1 MCMPLV
7 IRLIDV
13 DGNDIP
19 YERLSVLPNYFN
31 DEKCDVYTLQLLG
44 ELSNMTDTELE
55 LIKDAIIQRIHL
67 GDDLCKVRAFIEI
80 IDKID
85 KMIERKGC
93 I

>member
-44 ELSNMTDTELE
+44 ELSNVTDTELALIKE
-55 LIKDAIIQRIHL
+55 LIEKRLEYGENVDVSRML
-67 GDDLCKVRAFIEI
+67 LELW
-80 IDKID
+80 DKID
-85 KMIERKGC
+85 KLIERKRC
-93 I
+93 K

>member
-1 MCMPLV
+1 MPLV

-19 YERLSVLPNYFN
+19 YERLSVLPHCIN

-44 ELSNMTDTELE
+44 ELTNVSDSELYLIKE
-55 LIKDAIIQRIHL
+55 LIEKRLEYGENIDASRML
-67 GDDLCKVRAFIEI
+67 IELW
-80 IDKID
+80 DKID
-85 KMIERKGC
+85 KLIERKRC

>member
-1 MCMPLV
+1 MPIV
-7 IRLIDV
+7 IKLIDV

-19 YERLSVLPNYFN
+19 YERISVLPNYFN
-31 DEKCDVYTLQLLG
+31 DEKCDVYTIQLLG
-44 ELSNMTDTELE
+44 DSLNITYTELD

-85 KMIERKGC
+85 KMIERK
-93 I
+93 

>member
-1 MCMPLV
+1 MGCV
-7 IRLIDV
+7 IKLIDV

-19 YERLSVLPNYFN
+19 YERVSVLPSRLHQ
-31 DEKCDVYTLQLLG
+31 EKCDIITIQLLDG
-44 ELSNMTDTELE
+44 SVNITDTELE

-85 KMIERKGC
+85 KLIEKSGD
-93 I
+93 